1 MTALIHDLHYGL
13 RQLRRSPGFT
23 AVAVL
28 TLALGIGATTAVF
41 TVVNTVLLNPL
52 PYPVA
57 DRLVNIGSSN
67 SNGRYS
73 DSLPMVSFWLQ
84 NNPGFEDLTAY
95 AEAATTVRLSGGDRP
110 ELVEELKVSRNYFRL
125 LGATPIL
132 GRTFIA
138 AEDQPGGAR
147 ALVMSYGLWQ
157 RRFGG
162 DASIVGQAI
171 ALGGASYRVIGI
183 LSARFRPYP
192 PADLWVALQAD
203 PSSTDQAHVLTAAGR
218 LPPGTTLAQANSWMK
233 VLGKRYVQAH
243 PEQLGNDDQVGAL
256 PMRQRLTGHDRPAL
270 LNLLGAVGLVL
281 LIACAN
287 VANLLLARALS
298 RQKEIIVRAAIGAGR
313 GRIIR
318 QLLTESLLL
327 ALAGGSVGLLL
338 GPWGVRVL
346 VAFAPG
352 GLPRIQEM
360 ARVPAL
366 DARVVVFSVTLSV
379 LTTALFGLLPAFQLS
394 RVDLVAS
401 FKEAG
406 GRTGTGLKQGQTHN
420 VLVAAEMAIA
430 VVLLCGA
437 MLLMRSFLAM
447 HSVAPGFDPR
457 NLLTLKVPLVG
468 PEGAN
473 ASALGQLAYQTA
485 QRIERIPGVERATV
499 ASSLPT
505 QAIADMIF
513 DIPGRPPLE
522 RFKFTG
528 DVLWCFVSPNYFDTL
543 RIPLLS
549 GRGFRQQ
556 EPPHTVIINEAMR
569 RRFWPQQN
577 PVGQS
582 ILIGASLGPEL
593 EQGSTE
599 IVGVVGD
606 VRESLDA
613 DPPATM
619 YQVWSNVPGAG
630 IKMLSQLYPAS
641 VAVRTKPGVAPM
653 SVSQAVEQAL
663 LARDTQLPA
672 TKIQTMDRVML
683 ESTAQKN
690 FDLLLLSIFA
700 ASALLL
706 AAVGIFGVTA
716 FSVQQRTHEI
726 GIRVALGAQRRN
738 VLALVAGQGL
748 AAAVAGVGIGT
759 VAALALTRFLS
770 SLLFGVKPGDP
781 LTFGIVA
788 LVLTGIALL
797 AAYIPARR
805 ATAVNP
811 MVALRHE

>member
-1 MTALIHDLHYGL
+1 M
-13 RQLRRSPGFT
+13 
-23 AVAVL
+23 
-28 TLALGIGATTAVF
+28 
-41 TVVNTVLLNPL
+41 
-52 PYPVA
+52 
-57 DRLVNIGSSN
+57 
-67 SNGRYS
+67 
-73 DSLPMVSFWLQ
+73 
-84 NNPGFEDLTAY
+84 
-95 AEAATTVRLSGGDRP
+95 
-110 ELVEELKVSRNYFRL
+110 
-125 LGATPIL
+125 LGAAPIL
-132 GRTFIA
+132 GRTFVA

-147 ALVMSYGLWQ
+147 VLVVSFDLWQ

-162 DASIVGQAI
+162 DASIVGKTI
-171 ALGGASYRVIGI
+171 ALGGASYTVIGV
-183 LSARFRPYP
+183 LSPRFRPYP
-192 PADLWVALQAD
+192 PANVWFPLQAD
-203 PSSTDQAHVLTAAGR
+203 PNSTDQAHLLTAAGR
-218 LPPGTTLAQANSWMK
+218 LPPGAILAQANSWMK
-233 VLGKRYVQAH
+233 VLGERYIQAH
-243 PEQLGNDDQVGAL
+243 PRAA
-256 PMRQRLTGHDRPAL
+256 RQRRTCRRHSHAAAFDGERTAGVNHSAGRRR
-270 LNLLGAVGLVL
+270 
-281 LIACAN
+281 
-287 VANLLLARALS
+287 ARAADCL
-298 RQKEIIVRAAIGAGR
+298 RQR
-313 GRIIR
+313 R
-318 QLLTESLLL
+318 QLVARPRSQPAKGNHRARRPRRRPRAHRTPTAHRKS
-327 ALAGGSVGLLL
+327 AAGADGWVG
-338 GPWGVRVL
+338 GPPARPLGVRVL

-379 LTTALFGLLPAFQLS
+379 LTAVLFGLLPAFQLS
-394 RVDLVAS
+394 RVDLVSS
-401 FKEAG
+401 FEEAG
-406 GRTGTGLKQGQTHN
+406 GRAATGLKQGQTRN

-457 NLLTLKVPLVG
+457 NLLTLKVALAG
-468 PEGAN
+468 PEDAN
-473 ASALGQLAYQTA
+473 AGAVGQLAYQTA

-522 RFKFTG
+522 RFEFTG

-549 GRGFRQQ
+549 GRGFREQ

-569 RRFWPQQN
+569 RRFWPQQD
-577 PVGQS
+577 PVGRS
-582 ILIGASLGPEL
+582 ILIGASLGPPL

-606 VRESLDA
+606 VRELLDA

-630 IKMLSQLYPAS
+630 IKMLSQMYPAS

-672 TKIQTMDRVML
+672 TKVQTMDRVML

-690 FDLLLLSIFA
+690 FDLLLLGIFA

-706 AAVGIFGVTA
+706 AAVGIFGVTS

-726 GIRVALGAQRRN
+726 GIRVALGAPRSS
-738 VLALVAGQGL
+738 VLALVLGQGL
-748 AAAVAGVGIGT
+748 AAAMAGVGIGI

-770 SLLFGVKPGDP
+770 SLLFGVKPNDP

-788 LVLTGIALL
+788 LVLAGIALL
-797 AAYIPARR
+797 AAYIPARPR
-805 ATAVNP
+805 HRSQP
-811 MVALRHE
+811 HGRVAPRVIVGSWQALVGNGSLRLGSVR

>member
-270 LNLLGAVGLVL
+270 LILLGAVGLVL

>member
-1 MTALIHDLHYGL
+1 MGTLIHDLRYGL
-13 RQLRRSPGFT
+13 RQLRRAPGFA

-28 TLALGIGATTAVF
+28 TLALGIGSTTAIF
-41 TVVNTVLLNPL
+41 TVINTVLLHPL
-52 PYPVA
+52 PYPDA
-57 DRLVNIGSSN
+57 DRIVNIGRN
-67 SNGRYS
+67 NANGRYS
-73 DSLPMVSFWLQ
+73 DNVPMVSFWLHD
-84 NNPGFEDLTAY
+84 NPGFEDLSAY
-95 AEAATTVRLSGGDRP
+95 SEAATTVSLSGGDRP
-110 ELVEELKVSRNYFRL
+110 ELVEALKVSRNYFHL
-125 LGATPIL
+125 LGAAPIL
-132 GRTFIA
+132 GRTFVA
-138 AEDQPGGAR
+138 AEDQPAGAQV
-147 ALVMSYGLWQ
+147 LVMSFGLWQ

-162 DASIVGQAI
+162 DASIVGKAI
-171 ALGGASYRVIGI
+171 ALGGASYTVIGV
-183 LSARFRPYP
+183 LAPRFRPYP
-192 PADLWVALQAD
+192 PADVWFPLQAD
-203 PSSTDQAHVLTAAGR
+203 PNSTDQAHVLTAAGR

-233 VLGKRYVQAH
+233 VLGERYIQAH
-243 PEQLGNDDQVGAL
+243 PEQLGSDERVGAI
-256 PMRQRLTGHDRPAL
+256 PMRQRLTGNVRPAL
-270 LNLLGAVGLVL
+270 IILLGAVGLVL

-298 RQKEIIVRAAIGAGR
+298 RQKEIIVRAALGAGR
-313 GRIIR
+313 GRIVR

-327 ALAGGSVGLLL
+327 ALTGGSVGLLL
-338 GPWGVRVL
+338 SPWGVRVL

-379 LTTALFGLLPAFQLS
+379 LTAVLFGLLPALQLS
-394 RVDLVAS
+394 RVDLVSS

-406 GRTGTGLKQGQTHN
+406 GRAATGLKQGQTRN

-437 MLLMRSFLAM
+437 ILLMRSFLAM

-457 NLLTLKVPLVG
+457 NLLTLKVALAG
-468 PEGAN
+468 PEDAN
-473 ASALGQLAYQTA
+473 AGAVGQLAYQTA

-505 QAIADMIF
+505 QAMADMIF

-528 DVLWCFVSPNYFDTL
+528 DVLWCFISPNYFDAL

-549 GRGFRQQ
+549 GRGFREQ

-569 RRFWPQQN
+569 RRFWPQQD

-582 ILIGASLGPEL
+582 ILIGASLGPPL

-606 VRESLDA
+606 VRELLDA
-613 DPPATM
+613 DPPAAM
-619 YQVWSNVPGAG
+619 YQVWSNVPGGG
-630 IKMLSQLYPAS
+630 IKMLSQMYPAS
-641 VAVRTKPGVAPM
+641 VAVRTKLGVAPM

-672 TKIQTMDRVML
+672 TKVETMDQVML

-690 FDLLLLSIFA
+690 FDLLLLGIFA

-706 AAVGIFGVTA
+706 AAVGVFGVTS

-726 GIRVALGAQRRN
+726 GIRVALGAPRSS
-738 VLALVAGQGL
+738 VLALVLGQGL
-748 AAAVAGVGIGT
+748 AAAMAGVGIGI

-770 SLLFGVKPGDP
+770 SLLFGVKPNDP

-788 LVLTGIALL
+788 LVLAGIALL

-805 ATAVNP
+805 ATEVNP